1 MRLNIFRLGVRNFGR
16 FGNAIFYLSLNLYW
30 NPDNMYVTPLKYAQ
44 RQEVRQ
50 ISRQGKKKKKTCP
63 FFIYRGELFIA
74 KEALIPKWIVVQKK
88 QNKTKQNNKNKRKT
102 RLV

>member
-16 FGNAIFYLSLNLYW
+16 FGNAIFCLSLNLYW

-50 ISRQGKKKKKTCP
+50 ISRQGKKKKK
-63 FFIYRGELFIA
+63 RALFLFT
-74 KEALIPKWIVVQKK
+74 EAGFS
-88 QNKTKQNNKNKRKT
+88 
-102 RLV
+102 